1 MKDDDSILIKKET
14 DEAKEILKD
23 YLIKEQKKI
32 TRIPFYRLEEVK
44 KIEEKKLKNI
54 HKTEKKEKEKT
65 NQLNHKKP
73 LIERR
78 KTKRTKK
85 QRENLSSKHSKNNEN
100 TETSSLERS
109 QSPNSFLI
117 ENQRFSFSNNSKNSN
132 DIIPIHLRKN
142 NPNIMHDLKYSQ
154 SNVFPSKKEMRL
166 SKKQQK
172 LQNAE
177 NTIASFLTPENKIEI
192 ANLLKKNKEQNIND
206 NNMNNNNN
214 NNIKN
219 KDNNKN
225 FFYQKSFKRY
235 IKYSKSDTKLSQVPF
250 NPIFE
255 PEEKNENIN
264 EAYSDSAVSSLD
276 DDNNISNNISLD
288 EDKDIIEEKK
298 EENEDEKSEE
308 EKIKENNINEVK
320 NTNEIKFGELKK
332 KHKRLSKFKKAILK
346 YRLQKKKYL
355 YNKIFNENNFI
366 NEKKENDIK
375 LENNH
380 YSKENEIKEN
390 KTSFNIQDNTFQSS
404 SLFDYYN
411 ILNQSDDYDSRYNNQ
426 INNNCYYFN
435 NDYPYMNN
443 CFYNSMIYNQYN
455 QYFYFNPINKFSFET
470 FINEKKPKTKENNF
484 IYGISNQNNN
494 EIKFNNEK
502 KFYPEPGKISV
513 MDLQKKI
520 NENDSKEPKLFS
532 FEQNAINNNK
542 KNEEENQKEISNE
555 EIKKNFEIFK
565 ANLNEQYQFETLD
578 IDNLNGKELN
588 EYLKKH
594 KNIDKTN
601 IHQLK
606 TILPKEDLDEYMKN
620 FEGIENPNKKN
631 LVREYVDQILD
642 KKLDEK
648 FSNFIVKLRDLYYKK
663 KTNHPLKAK
672 KRFVV
677 GMREI
682 EKFLKLKEL
691 LCLFIVPNI
700 EKVKDEKNSLDSRI
714 LDIINKCRQN
724 EIPIIFG
731 LNKYKLGK
739 IARKKISC
747 VSMLGI
753 IDVKGLEKELKDIVE
768 YGEHFRR
775 DWYIQNFEN
784 KDKFK
789 DNKFILMD
797 KFNYYQ
803 NQLEKSKEKI

>member
-1 MKDDDSILIKKET
+1 
-14 DEAKEILKD
+14 
-23 YLIKEQKKI
+23 
-32 TRIPFYRLEEVK
+32 
-44 KIEEKKLKNI
+44 
-54 HKTEKKEKEKT
+54 
-65 NQLNHKKP
+65 
-73 LIERR
+73 
-78 KTKRTKK
+78 
-85 QRENLSSKHSKNNEN
+85 
-100 TETSSLERS
+100 
-109 QSPNSFLI
+109 
-117 ENQRFSFSNNSKNSN
+117 
-132 DIIPIHLRKN
+132 
-142 NPNIMHDLKYSQ
+142 
-154 SNVFPSKKEMRL
+154 
-166 SKKQQK
+166 
-172 LQNAE
+172 
-177 NTIASFLTPENKIEI
+177 
-192 ANLLKKNKEQNIND
+192 
-206 NNMNNNNN
+206 
-214 NNIKN
+214 
-219 KDNNKN
+219 
-225 FFYQKSFKRY
+225 
-235 IKYSKSDTKLSQVPF
+235 
-250 NPIFE
+250 
-255 PEEKNENIN
+255 
-264 EAYSDSAVSSLD
+264 
-276 DDNNISNNISLD
+276 
-288 EDKDIIEEKK
+288 
-298 EENEDEKSEE
+298 
-308 EKIKENNINEVK
+308 
-320 NTNEIKFGELKK
+320 
-332 KHKRLSKFKKAILK
+332 
-346 YRLQKKKYL
+346 
-355 YNKIFNENNFI
+355 
-366 NEKKENDIK
+366 
-375 LENNH
+375 
-380 YSKENEIKEN
+380 
-390 KTSFNIQDNTFQSS
+390 
-404 SLFDYYN
+404 
-411 ILNQSDDYDSRYNNQ
+411 
-426 INNNCYYFN
+426 
-435 NDYPYMNN
+435 MNN

-513 MDLQKKI
+513 IDLQKKI

-532 FEQNAINNNK
+532 FEKNSINNNK

-606 TILPKEDLDEYMKN
+606 TILPKEE
-620 FEGIENPNKKN
+620 
-631 LVREYVDQILD
+631 
-642 KKLDEK
+642 LDEK

-714 LDIINKCRQN
+714 LDIITKCRQN

-797 KFNYYQ
+797 TFNYYQ